1 MFKKLTKELLDKF
14 FSGDIITAS
23 RLMTRLENGDP
34 SVWPIMREISLH
46 TGKAY
51 VVGITGPPGAG
62 KSTITDKLIQLFR
75 KNQYTLG
82 VICVDPSS
90 PFTGG
95 AFLGDRIRMTQAI
108 GDEGV
113 FVRSLANRGEL
124 GGLAPRAK
132 EIVQILDAFG
142 KDVII
147 IETVGAG
154 QVEADIIN
162 IADTTVVVTVPGLG
176 DRMQALK
183 AGIMEIADLFVINKA
198 DRQGAQDAVRD
209 INMMLDWLPEGRW
222 RPQVL
227 LATAN
232 LNQGMQEV
240 YDAILAHRDKLI
252 KTDKWRERRYERNRS
267 HCFAITEQAVI
278 SYIHQKTEEVA
289 ELKELIA
296 KVCEG
301 EVDPYSGAEKLIQK
315 LFASADILKLS

>member
-1 MFKKLTKELLDKF
+1 MLDKF
-14 FSGDIITAS
+14 LNGDLLTAS
-23 RLMTRLENGDP
+23 RMMTLVENGDP
-34 SVWPIMREISLH
+34 LAWPIMREISQH

-51 VVGITGPPGAG
+51 IVGITGPPGAG
-62 KSTITDKLIQLFR
+62 KSTITDKMIQLFR
-75 KNQYTLG
+75 RNKYTVG
-82 VICVDPSS
+82 VVCIDPSS

-154 QVEADIIN
+154 QVEADVIN

-183 AGIMEIADLFVINKA
+183 AGIMEIADIFVVNKG
-198 DRQGAQDAVRD
+198 DREGAQDTVRD
-209 INMMLDWLPEGRW
+209 INMILDWMPEGKW
-222 RPQVL
+222 RPKVL
-227 LATAN
+227 TTIAAQN
-232 LNQGMQEV
+232 KGMQEM
-240 YDAILAHRDKLI
+240 YDAILEHKDKLI
-252 KTDKWRERRYERNRS
+252 QTNKWLEQRYQRNKGQ
-267 HCFAITEQAVI
+267 CFSIMEQAVNG
-278 SYIHQKTEEVA
+278 YMRRQTMEV
-289 ELKELIA
+289 EKYKETFG

-301 EVDPYSGAEKLIQK
+301 EMDPYSGAEKLLKQ
-315 LFASADILKLS
+315 LFATADILKLS

>member
-1 MFKKLTKELLDKF
+1 MIKEMLDKF
-14 FSGDIITAS
+14 LNGDLLSAS
-23 RLMTRLENGDP
+23 RMMTLVENGDP
-34 SVWPIMREISLH
+34 LAWPIMREISQH

-51 VVGITGPPGAG
+51 IVGITGPPGAG
-62 KSTITDKLIQLFR
+62 KSTITDKMIHLFR
-75 KNQYTLG
+75 KNKYTVG
-82 VICVDPSS
+82 VVCIDPSS

-154 QVEADIIN
+154 QVEADVIN

-183 AGIMEIADLFVINKA
+183 AGIMEIADIFVVNKG
-198 DRQGAQDAVRD
+198 DREGAQDAVRD
-209 INMMLDWLPEGRW
+209 INMILDWMPEGKW
-222 RPQVL
+222 RPKVL
-227 LATAN
+227 TAIAAQN
-232 LNQGMQEV
+232 KGMQEM
-240 YDAILAHRDKLI
+240 YDAILEHKDKLVQ
-252 KTDKWRERRYERNRS
+252 TNKWQEQRCQRNKS
-267 HCFAITEQAVI
+267 QCFSIMEQAVNGYMRRQI
-278 SYIHQKTEEVA
+278 EEV
-289 ELKELIA
+289 EKYKETFENI
-296 KVCEG
+296 CEG
-301 EVDPYSGAEKLIQK
+301 EMDPYSGAEKLLK
-315 LFASADILKLS
+315 ELFAAADILKLS

>member
-1 MFKKLTKELLDKF
+1 MIKEMLDKF
-14 FSGDIITAS
+14 LSGDLLTAS
-23 RLMTRLENGDP
+23 RMMTLVENGD
-34 SVWPIMREISLH
+34 SLAWPIMREISQH

-51 VVGITGPPGAG
+51 IVGITGPPGAG

-82 VICVDPSS
+82 VVCIDPSS

-95 AFLGDRIRMTQAI
+95 AFLGDRIRMGHAI

-154 QVEADIIN
+154 QVEADVIN

-183 AGIMEIADLFVINKA
+183 AGIMEIADLFVVNKA
-198 DRQGAQDAVRD
+198 DREGAQDAVRD
-209 INMMLDWLPEGRW
+209 IKMILDWMPEGRL
-222 RPQVL
+222 RPKVL
-227 LATAN
+227 TTIAAQN
-232 LNQGMQEV
+232 KGIQEM
-240 YDAILAHRDKLI
+240 YDAIMEHKDKLI
-252 KTDKWRERRYERNRS
+252 KTNKWQEQRCQRNKI
-267 HCFAITEQAVI
+267 HCFSIMEQAVNGYMRRQI
-278 SYIHQKTEEVA
+278 EEV
-289 ELKELIA
+289 EKHKEVFA
-296 KVCEG
+296 HVCEG
-301 EVDPYSGAEKLIQK
+301 QIDPYSGAEKLLQE
-315 LFASADILKLS
+315 LFATADILKLS